1 MWPRLQASQDVKKG
15 GAGGQGGD
23 SFEQSR
29 GGSQPAAAVV
39 GGSSGA
45 EGASVGS
52 KQALLGN
59 YKKAPLHLLTALMA
73 MLSKHRA
80 LSSESEGEQATEGGD
95 GGDGEVRGPVGG
107 PSREDL
113 TSPAMTHLSKAVFS
127 RGALQ
132 VRRPR
137 YIIKFSIW

>member
-1 MWPRLQASQDVKKG
+1 MLVHMSHKKG
-15 GAGGQGGD
+15 GVGGQGGD

-39 GGSSGA
+39 RGGSGA
-45 EGASVGS
+45 EGTSAGS

-73 MLSKHRA
+73 MLSKHRD
-80 LSSESEGEQATEGGD
+80 LSSDSEQAAEGGE
-95 GGDGEVRGPVGG
+95 GGNGEVRGPPGG

-132 VRRPR
+132 VRRR
-137 YIIKFSIW
+137 R